1 MKWLILLP
9 HCLTGLYS
17 SKNLTLKYGKI
28 CTALKKFSKESAKS
42 NITSQKNICFEEVWR
57 VVRKLWWRV
66 RATTGDEDSYRAKR
80 RQSTDA
86 EKKRI
91 GDQIGDD
98 NGGQRS
104 HSHSAFANR
113 HLPLAGQIG
122 VRSEERS
129 VSDGG
134 ERLRIRFEGN

>member
-66 RATTGDEDSYRAKR
+66 RATTENEDSYRAKR

-91 GDQIGDD
+91 GDRRR
-98 NGGQRS
+98 QR
-104 HSHSAFANR
+104 R
-113 HLPLAGQIG
+113 TEKPLALGIRQSPFATRRPDRG
-122 VRSEERS
+122 EEWREER
-129 VSDGG
+129 
-134 ERLRIRFEGN
+134 ERWGREIED